1 MSLHFKK
8 NRSIFGEQI
17 TSGSITQLN
26 RRKEI
31 ISKRVERSSDDI
43 LYLSSNVS
51 WVRVTS
57 SVDIVNDGGPKNAKK
72 YQLFKGIGTANKGF
86 VPTDTERTSYTE
98 SNEYGY
104 IPIPGITDFEV
115 LTQNDLGTLRA
126 ANISF
131 IVHSPDD
138 FSKLEQLY
146 LRPGYSL
153 LLEWG
158 HSIKVNNDGT
168 IDDTISYYPLDDF
181 TTGQTFE
188 EIKKGI
194 LALREKNSYNYDA
207 MVGLI
212 RNFSWSYDGIN
223 YICSIDVVSNG
234 EVLESIL
241 NTAVPTG
248 NKDDDNED
256 TSYNAETVAS
266 DPEKILNII
275 KTTSLEDF
283 FTGDGGINENIIK
296 QIESKIQSE
305 LKKALPKYEVITK
318 SIRIMAGNLAGRGS
332 NRESYWTKYIT
343 LRDFLKIINSS
354 SLIYDKENKS
364 IVKFF
369 TEEKDLNPNE
379 PISDSVEKSTRTT
392 FTTFDG
398 HIGLDP
404 EICVLPKAGV
414 HPEYHIPFSTQAKDL
429 EETDLL
435 NIFVNVNYI
444 LSKYKEL
451 KESED
456 FSDNNIFDLINSI
469 LKGIAK
475 NLGDINKFVIAW
487 DEDNVNNLYYI
498 LDTTVVPS
506 NGDFDIADDGNP
518 KAYID
523 LVGLK
528 SEIENLDFKSSITSD
543 FTTLISIAAQS
554 STDPAAIENI
564 SNLNKWNEGLVNR
577 HQPEIRQGSTVVDKN
592 SQEKELETLKAKYS
606 KFLKECTYDNSYYL
620 VYDSNKFNGYSRIHK
635 YITRKLLKDA
645 TKKQNLNDPG
655 VIPFFLNFTI
665 KGISGIKIFQSFKI
679 NEYFLPEK
687 YKGKVGFIITGL
699 DHKFTNGR
707 WVTDIKS
714 MIFPL

>member
-1 MSLHFKK
+1 MSLQFKK
-8 NRSIFGEQI
+8 DRSIFGEQI

-26 RRKEI
+26 KRKEI

-104 IPIPGITDFEV
+104 IPIPGITNFEV
-115 LTQNDLGTLRA
+115 LTQNDLGTLRS
-126 ANISF
+126 ANITF
-131 IVHSPDD
+131 TVHSPED

-188 EIKKGI
+188 QIKKGI

-207 MVGLI
+207 MMGLI
-212 RNFSWSYDGIN
+212 RNFSWSYNGIN
-223 YICSIDVVSNG
+223 YLCSIDVVSNG
-234 EVLESIL
+234 EILESIL
-241 NTAVPTG
+241 NTAAPTG

-275 KTTSLEDF
+275 KTTPLEDY
-283 FTGDGGINENIIK
+283 FTGDGEVNESIINTVNQK
-296 QIESKIQSE
+296 VKSE
-305 LKKALPKYEVITK
+305 LKKAIPQYEEVINT
-318 SIRIMAGNLAGRGS
+318 IRIMAGNLAGNGTS
-332 NRESYWTKYIT
+332 RESYWTKYIR
-343 LRDFLKIINSS
+343 LRDLLNIINFG
-354 SLIYDKENKS
+354 SLTYDKDNNN
-364 IVKFF
+364 IVKFYT
-369 TEEKDLNPNE
+369 TEEDTK
-379 PISDSVEKSTRTT
+379 TT
-392 FTTFDG
+392 FTTFDA

-404 EICVLPKAGV
+404 EVCVLPKTGI

-429 EETDLL
+429 DETDLL

-444 LSKYKEL
+444 LLKYKQFAQ
-451 KESED
+451 SED
-456 FSDNNIFDLINSI
+456 FADNNIFDLINSI

-475 NLGDINKFVIAW
+475 NLGDINKFAIAW
-487 DEDNVNNLYYI
+487 DDDTDIYYI
-498 LDTTVVPS
+498 FDTTVIPS
-506 NGDFDIADDGNP
+506 DESFDIADDGNP

-528 SEIENLDFKSSITSD
+528 AEVENLEFKSSITSD
-543 FTTLISIAAQS
+543 FSTLISLAAQS
-554 STDPAAIENI
+554 SSDPAVLENI
-564 SNLNKWNEGLVNR
+564 SNLNSWNEGLINR
-577 HQPEIRQGSTVVDKN
+577 HQPEIKQGTTKVAQVD
-592 SQEKELETLKAKYS
+592 QAKELENLKIKFS
-606 KFLKECTYDNSYYL
+606 DFLKECSYNNSYYL
-620 VYDSNKFNGYSRIHK
+620 AYDSDKFNGYSRIHRH
-635 YITRKLLKDA
+635 ITRELLKLK
-645 TKKQNLNDPG
+645 TGEENVNDPG

>member
-1 MSLHFKK
+1 MSLQFKK
-8 NRSIFGEQI
+8 DRSIFGEQI

-26 RRKEI
+26 KRKEI

-57 SVDIVNDGGPKNAKK
+57 SVDIVNDGGPANAKK
-72 YQLFKGIGTANKGF
+72 YQLFKGVGTANKGF

-115 LTQNDLGTLRA
+115 LTQNDLGTLRS
-126 ANISF
+126 ANITF
-131 IVHSPDD
+131 TVHSPED

-181 TTGQTFE
+181 ATGQTFE
-188 EIKKGI
+188 QIKKGI

-207 MVGLI
+207 MMGLI
-212 RNFSWSYDGIN
+212 RNFSWSYNGIN
-223 YICSIDVVSNG
+223 YLCSIDVVSNG
-234 EVLESIL
+234 EILESIQ
-241 NTAVPTG
+241 NTAAPTG

-275 KTTSLEDF
+275 KTTPLEDY
-283 FTGDGGINENIIK
+283 FTGDGEINENIINTVNEK
-296 QIESKIQSE
+296 VISD
-305 LKKALPKYEVITK
+305 LKKAIPQYEEVIST
-318 SIRIMAGNLAGRGS
+318 IRVMAGNLAGNGTS
-332 NRESYWTKYIT
+332 RESYWTKYIR
-343 LRDFLKIINSS
+343 LRDLLNIINFG
-354 SLIYDKENKS
+354 SLTYDKDNNN
-364 IVKFF
+364 IVKFYT
-369 TEEKDLNPNE
+369 TEEDTK
-379 PISDSVEKSTRTT
+379 TT

-404 EICVLPKAGV
+404 EVCILPKTGI

-429 EETDLL
+429 DETDLL

-444 LSKYKEL
+444 LLKYKQFAQ
-451 KESED
+451 SED
-456 FSDNNIFDLINSI
+456 FADNNIFDLINSI

-475 NLGDINKFVIAW
+475 NLGDINKFAIAW
-487 DEDNVNNLYYI
+487 DDDTDIYYI

-506 NGDFDIADDGNP
+506 DESFDIADDGNP

-528 SEIENLDFKSSITSD
+528 TEIENLEFKSSITSD
-543 FTTLISIAAQS
+543 FSTLISLAAQS
-554 STDPAAIENI
+554 SSDPAVLENI
-564 SNLNKWNEGLVNR
+564 SNLNSWNEGLINR
-577 HQPEIRQGSTVVDKN
+577 HQPEIKQGTTKVAQVD
-592 SQEKELETLKAKYS
+592 QAKELENLKIKFS
-606 KFLKECTYDNSYYL
+606 DFLKECSYNNSYYL
-620 VYDSNKFNGYSRIHK
+620 AYDTDKFNGYSRIHRH
-635 YITRKLLKDA
+635 ITRELLKLK
-645 TKKQNLNDPG
+645 TGEENVNDPG

-707 WVTDIKS
+707 WVTEVKS